1 MFREYSILAEM
12 FCKQGKCVAD
22 MKWCCV
28 SGGDLTPGQT
38 VAGQADAAEVAPPK
52 ASLQL
57 VEPNPVAVLLFPA

>member
-1 MFREYSILAEM
+1 
-12 FCKQGKCVAD
+12 

-28 SGGDLTPGQT
+28 SGVGLTPGQT

-57 VEPNPVAVLLFPA
+57 IEPNPVAVLFFSA